1 VVTTLSKEL
10 TISGSLEYRH
20 DQAFIFGEGVGLA
33 PGVEADGTSSVTV
46 VRLVADYLDRS
57 RNQVLAAR
65 STFSKGI
72 DAFGAT
78 INDRGPDGRFLSWL
92 GQVQIAKRFASGN
105 QLIVRADA
113 QLAANKLLTS
123 EKLGI
128 GGALTVRGYR
138 ENQFVGDN
146 GVVFSLEFR
155 VPVGAEA
162 GDGRFRSLQI
172 APFADWGRSW
182 NGGYHSADRE
192 TISSVG
198 VGLRWDPNPAL
209 HAEIYWAHPFEDVR
223 VIDESIGGLQDDG
236 VTFLFSYRAF

>member
-1 VVTTLSKEL
+1 VVRTLAKEL

-162 GDGRFRSLQI
+162 GYGRFRSLQI